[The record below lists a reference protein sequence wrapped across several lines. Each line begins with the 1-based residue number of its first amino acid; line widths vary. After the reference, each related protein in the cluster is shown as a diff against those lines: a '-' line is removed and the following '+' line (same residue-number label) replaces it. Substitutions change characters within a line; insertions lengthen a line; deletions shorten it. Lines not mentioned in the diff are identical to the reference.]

1 MLIKQTNKQKI
12 NKCIK
17 GLHSLTG
24 LRSLLKLAKAR
35 QPLGFATYA
44 LFFGYQMKHSLS
56 CLIHHIFV
64 FGYDQMKLLLFDALP
79 RSVWISDETLL
90 LLFDTLPRSVKPMNR
105 DVFPVVASLHPIES
119 LCSQA
124 TQCLDIR

>member
-1 MLIKQTNKQKI
+1 MIKQTNKQKI

-17 GLHSLTG
+17 GLHFLTG

-35 QPLGFATYA
+35 QPLGFAPYS
-44 LFFGYQMKHSLS
+44 LFSGDQIKHSFS

-64 FGYDQMKLLLFDALP
+64 FGYDQMKLPLFDALA

-90 LLFDTLPRSVKPMNR
+90 LVFDTLPRN
-105 DVFPVVASLHPIES
+105 I
-119 LCSQA
+119 
-124 TQCLDIR
+124 